1 MQIDKKWLIALVNEV
16 KDEIDVESAIKDDEK
31 EEKNE
36 NYKKNKKDKKD
47 ENKGVGT
54 NQFRTLASLCL
65 VAETY
70 DEIKLLV
77 QYKTAKAH
85 KFESWRIS
93 KDGKKNFGNVII
105 DKMEKIKNKYKE
117 DTVVLEAM
125 RLFFGYL
132 YQSARVWKYDIAVSV
147 NNKNYNKN
155 YR

>member
-16 KDEIDVESAIKDDEK
+16 KNEIDVEIAIKDDEK
-31 EEKNE
+31 NEK
-36 NYKKNKKDKKD
+36 
-47 ENKGVGT
+47 NKGVGT

-65 VAETY
+65 SAETY

-85 KFESWRIS
+85 KFESWKTS
-93 KDGKKNFGNVII
+93 KDGKIFGKVII

-132 YQSARVWKYDIAVSV
+132 YQSARVWKNDIAVSI
-147 NNKNYNKN
+147 NYEKSGNKNYDKNYNKN
-155 YR
+155 YKKNYR